1 MASAGHYTD
10 PHLHT
15 YTPVPAAGPGV
26 CPVCHSGPRPGYHVC
41 RSCTAVMR
49 QVSHP
54 TTSVV
59 PISLFTL
66 NSQLWHV
73 LRNYKDGS
81 GPSAQFLGVQVAAI
95 IARFAAQHLECVA
108 TVLGGAPAIVTSV
121 PSTRVM
127 PRPGRH
133 PLETAVTRVGAL
145 AKLHEPLLA
154 RGPAHADH
162 NLADDHV
169 FMVRRRLSGE
179 RVLLID
185 DTFTTGARLQS
196 AVSALRRSGASEV
209 ACVVV
214 GRVID
219 PEWNENCRQIW
230 DQARQTPFRFDQCC
244 LCRS

>member
-1 MASAGHYTD
+1 MASAAQYTD

-15 YTPVPAAGPGV
+15 YTPVPAVGPGV
-26 CPVCHSGPRPGYHVC
+26 CPICRSGPRPGYAVC
-41 RSCTAVMR
+41 RSCTTVMR

-54 TTSVV
+54 TPIVV

-81 GPSAQFLGVQVAAI
+81 GSSAQLLAMQVAAI
-95 IARFAAQHLECVA
+95 IARFTAQHLECVA
-108 TVLGGAPAIVTSV
+108 SVLGGRPAIVTSV

-127 PRPGRH
+127 PRLGRH

-145 AKLHEPLLA
+145 AKLHQPLLV
-154 RGPAHADH
+154 RGPVHADH
-162 NLADDHV
+162 NVADDGV
-169 FMVRRRLSGE
+169 FTVRRRLSGE
-179 RVLLID
+179 RVLLVD

-196 AVSALRRSGASEV
+196 AGSALRRSGASAV
-209 ACVVV
+209 AGVVV

-219 PEWNENCRQIW
+219 PEWNENCRRIW
-230 DQARQTPFRFDQCC
+230 ERARATPFSFAECC